1 MSPPAK
7 SSAALDPEQLHR
19 GLQRV
24 GGLGA
29 TLLNL
34 AVLVWHWGDWVTWG
48 VTLAVA
54 AVLPVFN
61 MWLTERLARRVK
73 RSVVEA
79 LRMLGNVV
87 GISLGGHFASWSP
100 VMWAW
105 VPFNM
110 LWFYGLDDQVRPRTA
125 VYLLLMNA
133 IALADGSNPSL
144 ALAFSALGV
153 VGYLLLERRAELFQ
167 HALAEVV
174 SQREQLRRAHQ
185 ELEQMHE
192 RALAQE
198 KLSSLGVM
206 AAGVAHEINNPMAY
220 VTSNVNGLLKDLKRQ
235 PSLPEELREYVTDVL
250 PATLDG
256 IKRVNAIVG
265 DLRRFARG
273 EPEVDVEY
281 DFNAEVQAALR
292 IASGQLRHC
301 TVELALGEVGTVVG
315 RPRQVVQ
322 ALVNLLV
329 NAGQATPPGGQV
341 RLSTALEEDQVRV
354 EVEDTGTGMS
364 EEVQR
369 QLFQPF
375 FTTKPVGTGT
385 GLGLAVV
392 HGIIHSH
399 GGRIHVRSRLGE
411 GSCFILHFPRRCAWL
426 EPPRPR
432 QAASAQAQAHAP

>member
-1 MSPPAK
+1 MSTTSK
-7 SSAALDPEQLHR
+7 SSPALDPEQLHR
-19 GLQRV
+19 GLQQV
-24 GGLGA
+24 GGIGA
-29 TLLNL
+29 ALLNL
-34 AVLVWHWGDWVTWG
+34 VVLGWHWGDWVTCG
-48 VTLAVA
+48 VTIAMA
-54 AVLPVFN
+54 MVLPLFN
-61 MWLTERLARRVK
+61 MWLTERLAQRVP

-79 LRMLGNVV
+79 LRMLANVA

-110 LWFYGLDDQVRPRTA
+110 LWFYGLDEQVRPRTA

-133 IALADGSNPSL
+133 IALADGSEPGR

-153 VGYLLLERRAELFQ
+153 AGYLLLERRAALFQ

-174 SQREQLRRAHQ
+174 SQREQLRQAHQ

-220 VTSNVNGLLKDLKRQ
+220 VTSNISGLLKDLKRQ
-235 PSLPEELREYVTDVL
+235 PALPEELREYVSEVL

-256 IKRVNAIVG
+256 IRRVNAIVG

-273 EPEVDVEY
+273 DPEADVEY
-281 DFNAEVQAALR
+281 DFNTEVQAALR

-301 TVELALGEVGTVVG
+301 TVELALGEVGPVVG

-329 NAGQATPPGGQV
+329 NAGQATPPGGVV
-341 RLSTALEEDQVRV
+341 RLGTAVEAEQVRV

-375 FTTKPVGTGT
+375 FTTKPVGAGT

-399 GGRIHVRSRLGE
+399 GGHIHVRSHPGA
-411 GSCFILHFPRRCAWL
+411 GSCFIIHFPRCSTRL
-426 EPPRPR
+426 EAHPPPP
-432 QAASAQAQAHAP
+432 AAAAQARLHSP